1 MESTRS
7 CTDEDSSLIQHRRRL
22 ASRIPF
28 NAVLLEA
35 HILEVPSD
43 HISNWTC
50 YVYNLASN
58 SLDHVSNWKCVVL
71 KSGHNFGQMSFFS
84 GTLIRT
90 DVAFGQMSLSDR
102 SRVTVSRLSASSLKE
117 WSGTTSVSF
126 ISVRSMLN
134 QTNSSNEYTTRVV
147 EVCNCTEQKLV
158 FIKAQLFILLM
169 ECRLTGQIKA
179 QLFILLGEST
189 V

>member
-1 MESTRS
+1 MVV
-7 CTDEDSSLIQHRRRL
+7 
-22 ASRIPF
+22 
-28 NAVLLEA
+28 NYG
-35 HILEVPSD
+35 SD

-102 SRVTVSRLSASSLKE
+102 SRVTFHK
-117 WSGTTSVSF
+117 SVS
-126 ISVRSMLN
+126 IMLVKLIVDRK
-134 QTNSSNEYTTRVV
+134 NENNELPSIY
-147 EVCNCTEQKLV
+147 
-158 FIKAQLFILLM
+158 I
-169 ECRLTGQIKA
+169 
-179 QLFILLGEST
+179 
-189 V
+189 